1 MSSLWIDHRHMRIRK
16 YTVAGTGPKAVV
28 RVEIEVSHPSS
39 LGYLL
44 ETIGEAQREAEAARS
59 KKAKQK
65 PAKPLALPYYGK
77 EDGHADDD

>member
-44 ETIGEAQREAEAARS
+44 ETIGEAQREADAARS
-59 KKAKQK
+59 NKAKQK
-65 PAKPLALPYYGK
+65 PAKPLALPYFGS
-77 EDGHADDD
+77 DGA

>member
-1 MSSLWIDHRHMRIRK
+1 MSSLWIDSRHMRIRK

-39 LGYLL
+39 LEYLL
-44 ETIGEAQREAEAARS
+44 ETIGEAQREADAART
-59 KKAKQK
+59 KAKQK

-77 EDGHADDD
+77 DQP